1 VLSCQVFLKNGYN
14 LLQKSIYLLN
24 CPDYIDEGTLMEP
37 VGPACAKKPYADPGS
52 QNYCSQAY
60 GRKTIIKWM
69 AVFSLIFL
77 ANPGISAANPF
88 HEELEELLES
98 HKRIL
103 ATEAVVHS
111 LAEGLKVSE
120 KDLWPAVSVTA
131 LQGRENRNNAE
142 GTANTGIAISEFDLT
157 LTQPI
162 DFWQSKGSAIE
173 IARLQY
179 AQGQLGL
186 KQTIQSI
193 LLEAIAATIELRT
206 ATLVESYARTSVANI
221 KNQAQ
226 LEDAKVAKG
235 AGLSTDVLQAKI
247 QLAGAEAR
255 LSLSKGALRQAI
267 NRYRT
272 VFGYEPPAASDIPIL
287 DIPLYRLPRTK
298 EECVGLALENN
309 FQIQTLRSGEQV
321 AKASIKQIRATSFRP
336 DLNLIFDSKWKSN
349 VSGIVGDTT
358 EFIAKLEMRYNFN
371 VGGSAMNSYRASQ
384 QNYLAASNQMQDA
397 RTLVEEQAKN
407 TFEQLQVAQENA
419 GFLDNQANIAGE
431 FLALAREERQLGR
444 RSLIDVLSGETA
456 EINALSDA
464 EAAKSQVAITAYTL
478 LFILGK
484 LDVASV
490 KVAAVIVE

>member
-1 VLSCQVFLKNGYN
+1 MLHGSINWVMETHNPSKSTGLDQAGHPQIKAIFRLGRSLSESARGKNLAKWLASCCVVLCMS
-14 LLQKSIYLLN
+14 
-24 CPDYIDEGTLMEP
+24 
-37 VGPACAKKPYADPGS
+37 
-52 QNYCSQAY
+52 
-60 GRKTIIKWM
+60 
-69 AVFSLIFL
+69 
-77 ANPGISAANPF
+77 PGISGANPF
-88 HEELEELLES
+88 HDELEALLET

-103 ATEAVVHS
+103 ATEAVLHS
-111 LAEGLKVSE
+111 LAEGLQVSE
-120 KDLWPAVSVTA
+120 KDLWPEVSVTA
-131 LQGRENRNNAE
+131 LQGHENRNNAE
-142 GTANTGIAISEFDLT
+142 GTANTAIAISEFDLT
-157 LTQPI
+157 VTQPI

-179 AQGQLGL
+179 AQGELGL
-186 KQTIQSI
+186 EQTVQSI
-193 LLEAIAATIELRT
+193 LLEAVTATIGLRT
-206 ATLVESYARTSVANI
+206 AILVESYARTSVENI

-267 NRYRT
+267 NRYRS
-272 VFGYEPPAASDIPIL
+272 VFGYEPPSTPDLPIL
-287 DIPLYRLPRTK
+287 DIPLYKLPRTL
-298 EECVGLALENN
+298 EECVELALANN
-309 FQIQTLRSGEQV
+309 FQIQTLKSGEQL
-321 AKASIKQIRATSFRP
+321 AKASIKQTVATTFRP
-336 DLNLIFDSKWKSN
+336 DLNFVVDSKWKSN

-358 EFIAKLEMRYNFN
+358 EWIAKLEMKYNFN
-371 VGGSAMNSYRASQ
+371 VGGSAMNTYRASR
-384 QNYLAASNQMQDA
+384 QNYLAATNQVQDA

-419 GFLDNQANIAGE
+419 GFLENQANIAGE

-464 EAAKSQVAITAYTL
+464 EAAKTQVAITAYTL

-484 LDVASV
+484 LDIESV
-490 KVAAVIVE
+490 KVKPIIVE